1 MEVERDVLGREA
13 PEQESDAFG
22 RLEAAVAQLEKANAG
37 LDPQLLGVSDA
48 RKVLERYVTAQ
59 RLASFGVAC
68 LAARIDDA
76 AVLAK
81 TAGVSVAKA
90 KDTLVTGKVA
100 ASSAPLG
107 DALRTATVSLE
118 QACEI
123 AKAEDAAPG
132 CATDLIGVAR
142 DSSFAV
148 LREKARNTKLEAE
161 ATGDLFVRQHH
172 ARSARN
178 LTDELGMIDI
188 HLRLQPH
195 VGVPVITR
203 AEAHAQRL
211 ARAVDPDQREPFEA
225 YLADAYAEML
235 SGDSV
240 KARSKR
246 PELVVLVS
254 HAVAQRGWSDVG
266 DDEVCKIPGVGP
278 ISPKTA
284 KQIATDAFI
293 NAVICDG
300 KDLRN
305 FKRFTKH
312 IPVEVQIALELGD
325 PPDFDGVR
333 CVDCGNRFRTEFDH
347 VEPRAANGPTS
358 KPNLNPRC
366 WPCHLAKTKRDR
378 AAGKL
383 TPPAPARMDVPT
395 NKSTRRGATSGSQ
408 RANRKFAEPRL
419 E

>member
-1 MEVERDVLGREA
+1 MEVERDVLGREPTDRDSEPFA
-13 PEQESDAFG
+13 

-37 LDPQLLGVSDA
+37 LDPELLGVSDA

-59 RLASFGVAC
+59 RLASFGIAC
-68 LAARIDDA
+68 LAARIDDV

-81 TAGVSVAKA
+81 TAGVPVAKA
-90 KDTLVTGKVA
+90 KDTVATGKIA
-100 ASSAPLG
+100 AGSAPLG
-107 DALRTATVSLE
+107 DALRTGTVSLE

-123 AKAEDAAPG
+123 AKAEDSVPG
-132 CATDLIGVAR
+132 SVTELIGVAR

-148 LREKARNTKLEAE
+148 LKERARNTKLEAE
-161 ATGDLFVRQHH
+161 ARGDLFVRQHRARC
-172 ARSARN
+172 ARSF
-178 LTDELGMIDI
+178 TDELGMIDL
-188 HLRLQPH
+188 HLRMQPH
-195 VGVPVITR
+195 VGTPITAR

-211 ARAVDPDQREPFEA
+211 ARAVDKDQREPFEA

-235 SGDSV
+235 SGTAV

-254 HAVAQRGWSDVG
+254 HEVAQRGWSEVR

-278 ISPKTA
+278 ISPQTA

-293 NAVICDG
+293 NAVVCDG
-300 KDLRN
+300 KDLRE
-305 FKRFTKH
+305 FKRFTRH
-312 IPVEVQIALELGD
+312 IPIEVQIALELGD

-333 CVDCGNRFRTEFDH
+333 CIDCGNRFRTEFDH
-347 VEPRAANGPTS
+347 IEPRAANGPTS
-358 KPNLNPRC
+358 KPNLGPRC

-378 AAGKL
+378 KAGKL
-383 TPPAPARMDVPT
+383 TPQPPASTDAP
-395 NKSTRRGATSGSQ
+395 TRRSIDRRASGNAR
-408 RANRKFAEPRL
+408 RAKHKFAERRL